1 VEPLARHGWVLRGR
15 AVESCHLITDAL
27 EAEPLHQ
34 FAERIGLRRAWFH
47 DGSVPHYDLTASMR
61 ARAVACGAIEVDRY
75 RLVELVQEL
84 RRRKREGNA

>member
-1 VEPLARHGWVLRGR
+1 MRK
-15 AVESCHLITDAL
+15 I
-27 EAEPLHQ
+27 
-34 FAERIGLRRAWFH
+34 FRAWFH